1 MGWVKAF
8 KQKSFYNAFSQLVK
22 NVRKA
27 MSKDPSPEKLEK
39 ILQGTT
45 LNIYWFLL
53 THPEGIAGIR
63 EIQKTLNLSSPGL
76 VSYHINNLISIG
88 ILAKNEQDK
97 YYVKEEIKTGIL
109 GFYFRLGYHVVPRF
123 TLYLIVFICCLVIFL
138 GFLVIR
144 GDIYILDPSNWVFL
158 FVLIFGTM
166 IFMYESLKIWRMKP

>member
-1 MGWVKAF
+1 MFKAF
-8 KQKSFYNAFSQLVK
+8 KHKSFFNAFSQLVK
-22 NVRKA
+22 NVSKA
-27 MSKDPSPEKLEK
+27 MNKDPSPEKLEK

-63 EIQKTLNLSSPGL
+63 EIQKALNLSSPGL

-123 TLYLIVFICCLVIFL
+123 TLYLLVFICCLVTFL

-158 FVLIFGTM
+158 FVLIFGTI